1 MYCRVNTHIQSKK
14 VIKEKHVFAHREKD
28 YTNKRAWLLNI
39 TKIYGCVNNMKQV
52 VFTNMYIT
60 LIFGQPSHLQHHK
73 GGYWEWL
80 LTHLR
85 NIPLFVS
92 DSGGFSL
99 LLEIFLLIL
108 TWLKW
113 SKWEPNV
120 REFLRSIYSSQI
132 YSYHIQISIP
142 ISYPTFICIHHPW
155 IATEYLNMH
164 VGDMSK
170 YHNHLM
176 EYDTRCYSKT
186 KLSLIKASNI
196 FILNILF
203 M

>member
-1 MYCRVNTHIQSKK
+1 
-14 VIKEKHVFAHREKD
+14 
-28 YTNKRAWLLNI
+28 
-39 TKIYGCVNNMKQV
+39 
-52 VFTNMYIT
+52 MYIL
-60 LIFGQPSHLQHHK
+60 LILRPIIAFRTPK
-73 GGYWEWL
+73 GEYWEWL
-80 LTHLR
+80 LTHLKVY
-85 NIPLFVS
+85 ISWFVS
-92 DSGGFSL
+92 DSGVFSL
-99 LLEIFLLIL
+99 LLGIFLLIL

-186 KLSLIKASNI
+186 KLGLSKAYSI
-196 FILNILF
+196 YSS
-203 M
+203 